1 VNQQNAKAGV
11 KGALVVGTTVLLP
24 VTAVGLAGSGAIVG
38 GGSSAADQ
46 AIDGKPVDMVTVA
59 IDTVVGA
66 ATGLATYGVV
76 KIAGALGTA
85 AVFEEKNCWL
95 FLKNKSLVY
104 RENCEQWT
112 DAAIVISKKGK
123 VMVVADHHEDEAA
136 LKGYLEKIS
145 IYLETRGE

>member
-1 VNQQNAKAGV
+1 VELKMISLEQARVLAEENAKSCFADFV
-11 KGALVVGTTVLLP
+11 MVVPNNWLRE
-24 VTAVGLAGSGAIVG
+24 
-38 GGSSAADQ
+38 
-46 AIDGKPVDMVTVA
+46 
-59 IDTVVGA
+59 
-66 ATGLATYGVV
+66 
-76 KIAGALGTA
+76 

-145 IYLETRGE
+145 IYLEARGE